1 MKRAI
6 FIVFTFLI
14 FLVSGLMPVL
24 SEIGNIQPG
33 QNMIREYDNT
43 QRRFIQ
49 PNQNMTGEYGNI
61 QRQNI
66 RPNENMI
73 QEYDRIKRQMLMG
86 HGQIPQ
92 SGYMGDTLQMTSPQ
106 MYFETLRKEQEFSKI
121 EEIYNSRIAL
131 FADNINMKLYQF
143 GYDFFNKEVITDFFI
158 PVGDN
163 YVLGPGDTLSLYL
176 WGDPID
182 IAGLN
187 GFYSLEVDR
196 SGKVFIQSIGAIYVW
211 GMNVGEVKTTLKK
224 LFSKKFKNFELEL
237 TLGRIRSFPVYVTG
251 EVGKQGILFVNGTNS
266 ILDVLTLAGGV
277 NKNGSLRDVILKRY
291 VDGKVKEF
299 HIDLYDIL
307 LFGNPIDIK
316 IMEGDAIFVKPIGK
330 TVGIFGDIKRQGI
343 YEVKD
348 NESFFSLINFTG
360 GLLPTVNREI
370 FKIYRLKEQKQQIIS
385 AKFEDRDIFDG
396 DIIQIPPLNFIVE
409 NKVSVAGYIKYPGQY
424 AVEEYNTLSKL
435 LKKVELL
442 PETDIKYGEIYRINP
457 DTNIDELLTF
467 TPSEI
472 LEGGKDIVLQPMD
485 RITFYKMRNFDP
497 ITLSG
502 EIESPSVITY
512 YEGITLTDALRRAK
526 FKSKIDELRVDI
538 FTPYEGIRIADE
550 LYSQKFKF
558 PDDELRRDTTT
569 PYEGIRSADELYT
582 QKFKS
587 PADELRRDTFVPY
600 EEIRSTNVL
609 SSQRSV
615 DELGSQRFK
624 STTDELRS
632 DIYTSGKQFRS
643 IYLEDL
649 LIKGNKELDIVLAP
663 GTQLIVKKTFEFEK
677 DRVVTILG
685 EVANPGT
692 YKLTQGMTLYDLI
705 VQAGGYTEYAYPK
718 AMVFIRESARRQ
730 QYEQLQLT
738 LITMEEAIAKN
749 SEAYGGVGGSAQEKA
764 LLDITLNKQK
774 RSFEL
779 LKRKAEMGLGR
790 IALEI
795 PETLEELKDSEQNIE
810 LVDGDSIYI
819 PLRPSYVLV
828 LGSVYNQLSLPYKK
842 DYRLKD
848 YIEDVGGLSKNAD
861 DNDLYVIKA
870 NGKIVSQRNF
880 SSKYLGWD
888 NGKFYFRRDFMAM
901 NLEQGDTIVIP
912 EEIKVPIL
920 WMPLIRDVM
929 SILFQA
935 ISTVAIVNNL

>member
-14 FLVSGLMPVL
+14 FLVSGLMPAV
-24 SEIGNIQPG
+24 SEIINIQPG
-33 QNMIREYDNT
+33 QNMIREDDKT
-43 QRRFIQ
+43 EKQI
-49 PNQNMTGEYGNI
+49 
-61 QRQNI
+61 
-66 RPNENMI
+66 
-73 QEYDRIKRQMLMG
+73 LMG
-86 HGQIPQ
+86 TGQIPQ
-92 SGYMGDTLQMTSPQ
+92 PGYIGDTQQLTSPVTV
-106 MYFETLRKEQEFSKI
+106 FETPKKEPEYAKI
-121 EEIYNSRIAL
+121 EAIYNSRMALIAT
-131 FADNINMKLYQF
+131 NIKLYQF
-143 GYDFFNKEVITDFFI
+143 GYDFFDKEVKTDFFI

-266 ILDVLTLAGGV
+266 ILDVLTLAGGI

-291 VDGKVKEF
+291 VDGKLKEF

-330 TVGIFGDIKRQGI
+330 TVGIFGDIKRPGI

-550 LYSQKFKF
+550 LYSQKFK
-558 PDDELRRDTTT
+558 
-569 PYEGIRSADELYT
+569 
-582 QKFKS
+582 S

-600 EEIRSTNVL
+600 EEIRSTNAL
-609 SSQRSV
+609 SSQRSA

-624 STTDELRS
+624 STTDELRG
-632 DIYTSGKQFRS
+632 DIYASEKQLRS

-828 LGSVYNQLSLPYKK
+828 LGSVYNQISLPYKK

-848 YIEDVGGLSKNAD
+848 YLEDVGGLSKNAD
-861 DNDLYVIKA
+861 DSDLYVIKA

-880 SSKYLGWD
+880 SSKYLGWEK
-888 NGKFYFRRDFMAM
+888 GKFYFRRDFMAM

-920 WMPLIRDVM
+920 WMPLIRDVT

-935 ISTVAIVNNL
+935 IATVGIIANL